1 MKPAWAE
8 HRYANA
14 SPNSSGRPSRPALI
28 DAACRLAGVSFDEA
42 LRRNLLG
49 FSASRLIPE
58 IKGWMPSDLPAPAN
72 MISVRHTVGML
83 DPLTTGE
90 IPPDERVDDGLPQAL
105 EEDISVYGVSRF
117 KVKIGGD
124 HAANEDRLRA
134 VAAVVSKAAGPDAV
148 FTLDG
153 HDWSPIT
160 IAKAYSHADSVAL
173 LERRLTP
180 CAHCGNT
187 AQQSGVHEKMKV
199 CSLCRSVHYC
209 SKQCSHAAW
218 GAAGGGHSEE
228 CKRLGTEKRG
238 LAAWL
243 AAKRRQREL
252 KQNRKQPPKQKASAA
267 APAPSAPSAS
277 ASTTSSTAIPSISS
291 DSRCASCGKTA
302 AATGL
307 PKLLRCSKCKS
318 VAYCGAACQRV
329 HWKAGGHKAAC
340 KKIRNN
346 QQQQQ
351 QQQRSA
357 AADE

>member
-1 MKPAWAE
+1 M
-8 HRYANA
+8 A
-14 SPNSSGRPSRPALI
+14 SSERGHTEVCRWLIKYGAKI
-28 DAACRLAGVSFDEA
+28 DAVC
-42 LRRNLLG
+42 
-49 FSASRLIPE
+49 
-58 IKGWMPSDLPAPAN
+58 
-72 MISVRHTVGML
+72 
-83 DPLTTGE
+83 
-90 IPPDERVDDGLPQAL
+90 
-105 EEDISVYGVSRF
+105 
-117 KVKIGGD
+117 
-124 HAANEDRLRA
+124 
-134 VAAVVSKAAGPDAV
+134 
-148 FTLDG
+148 TLDG
-153 HDWSPIT
+153 QIWSPIT
-160 IAKAYSHADSVAL
+160 VAKEEGHADTVAL

-243 AAKRRQREL
+243 AAKRRQREP
-252 KQNRKQPPKQKASAA
+252 KQNRKQQPKQKASAA
-267 APAPSAPSAS
+267 APAPSAS
-277 ASTTSSTAIPSISS
+277 ASTTSSTPIPSISS
-291 DSRCASCGKTA
+291 DSRCANCGKTA

-307 PKLLRCSKCKS
+307 PQLLRCSKCKS

-340 KKIRNN
+340 KKI
-346 QQQQQ
+346 QSK
-351 QQQRSA
+351 QQRQQSA